1 MMSLHEEA
9 LETEFFSGGNKH
21 KLSKLLELFYKEDE
35 NSLIL
40 AMTSF
45 PTLLVKYIGENPR
58 LVNLKTLSIELGII
72 SGDDLKILLESPNLQ
87 NIETLNLRS
96 LKVENSPLPYDT
108 ICNLKLKNLK
118 KLIIRGFEMPK
129 DKWKQFAK
137 NVCFLSLESLELSYC
152 WEIHNKGLKY
162 IAKSENFKNLEFLN
176 LSSTLSDRLEL
187 EAFCASAN
195 FPNLKNLS
203 FESSKLSKQAFR
215 NLFSNENFSAIE
227 KLNLRWT
234 FLGESLTADMRDCRA
249 PFKNLKKV
257 ILSNNFFT
265 VESFATFAE
274 IFSSVNLEHLV
285 LTGNDMNLNLTK
297 ALVDSKM
304 ISASLKFLN
313 LRQTGIDDE
322 GIKLLAQCNLS
333 NLEILILEHADVTDE
348 GIKVLL
354 NSQNFENLKCF
365 DLWDTKVTEE
375 GFNVDLSGKFQKIE
389 RISVP
394 HTAAVIAKLPE
405 RFKEV
410 VHDHSKIFED
420 EEGFMA

>member
-1 MMSLHEEA
+1 MSLHEEA
-9 LETEFFSGGNKH
+9 LETEFLSDGYNL
-21 KLSKLLELFYKEDE
+21 KLKRLLKLFYKEDE

-40 AMTSF
+40 ANTSF

-58 LVNLKTLSIELGII
+58 LANLKTLSLELGTI
-72 SGDDLKILLESPNLQ
+72 SDNDLKILLESPNLQ
-87 NIETLNLRS
+87 NMETLNLRE
-96 LKVENSPLPYDT
+96 LKTEKSTLLYDT

-118 KLIIRGFEMPK
+118 KLIIRGFEMPI
-129 DKWKQFAK
+129 DKWEQFAK
-137 NVCFLSLESLELSYC
+137 NVSFLSLESLELSNC
-152 WEIHNKGLKY
+152 WEIQNKGIKY

-176 LSSTLSDRLEL
+176 LNSSYSDRLEL

-215 NLFSNENFSAIE
+215 NLFSNENFSAIQ

-234 FLGESLTADMRDCRA
+234 FLGENLTADMRDCRA
-249 PFKNLKKV
+249 ALKNLKKV

-265 VESFATFAE
+265 AESFATFAE
-274 IFSSVNLEHLV
+274 IFSSINLEHLV
-285 LTGNDMNLNLTK
+285 LTGNDMNANLTK
-297 ALVDSKM
+297 ALVDSKI

-322 GIKLLAQCNLS
+322 GIKLLAQQCNLS
-333 NLEILILEHADVTDE
+333 NLEILILEFNDVTDE

-354 NSQNFENLKCF
+354 NSQNFENLKCL
-365 DLWDTKVTEE
+365 DLYETKVTEE
-375 GFNVDLSGKFQKIE
+375 GFNVDLSGKFEKIE
-389 RISVP
+389 TISVSY
-394 HTAAVIAKLPE
+394 TAPVIAMLPE
-405 RFKEV
+405 RFKDV
-410 VHDHSKIFED
+410 VQNQSKKFED